1 VIVACMRKLLSI
13 MNAMV
18 KSNSPWNPEVSPAVP
33 SG

>member
-18 KSNSPWNPEVSPAVP
+18 KSNSPWNPEVA
-33 SG
+33 